1 MKFSKLLLFI
11 GALFYIIVSSKVW
24 SQFNYLQT
32 SQGNNNLIPL
42 CSEEFLT
49 VIATAIGG
57 SDNGF
62 VFNRIR
68 GGVTSMIQFSSPD
81 VDIDLYPASA
91 GEISNETYMGT
102 RYTEGNF
109 YVILA

>member
-1 MKFSKLLLFI
+1 
-11 GALFYIIVSSKVW
+11 
-24 SQFNYLQT
+24 
-32 SQGNNNLIPL
+32 
-42 CSEEFLT
+42 
-49 VIATAIGG
+49 
-57 SDNGF
+57 
-62 VFNRIR
+62 
-68 GGVTSMIQFSSPD
+68 MIQFSSPD